1 MKFLRRFPVFL
12 LLLAMIAS
20 VFFGC
25 TADSEDLHNKEDLTV
40 NYAKRTAP
48 VIEKAEEVSPTAEK
62 FTVSRVFS
70 DDMVLQRDEY
80 IRIWGWAKEQ
90 DGQTICAEF
99 MGLKGSAVIQ
109 DGAWLITLDGTLGAS
124 SAKGNT
130 LRVYSKTQ
138 EKTYDDVLVGDVY
151 MVIGQSNAAYVVNN
165 FLEDAAKDA
174 EFNKQFTKDDITNN
188 DNIRVIRNNIG
199 DIPGSTNGT
208 VKLAKN
214 VNHTRGWELPSKA
227 GLNTSALGYFFAKQI
242 INKTNNEIPVGIIEC
257 SAAGCVM
264 AAFMSPEAAEICNV
278 DTYSEKQ
285 KGYYAES
292 AIGMQ
297 QSRVMF
303 NQCINPFMQYTI
315 SGILWYQG
323 ESDMTESLS
332 AVYPENFK
340 TLITDYRDKIDQNYH
355 DFPVFIVELPTEYM
369 QPADFTGE
377 IWAYMDVGS
386 VRSYMGNIP
395 SILENAFIAVSSDL
409 WKNKEYWNSLHPYCK
424 WPMADRITNMALPL
438 LYGDYTEDCIED
450 TAGPIFVKADI
461 KSETA
466 VDLYF
471 THVGDALKV
480 EGDSE
485 PKGFEIRVNDIW
497 ITPEKVSVS
506 GSKISVS
513 HGSAFTAIRY
523 NGITTA
529 SFPEELNVC
538 NSVGIPLAAFCWESG
553 K

>member
-1 MKFLRRFPVFL
+1 
-12 LLLAMIAS
+12 
-20 VFFGC
+20 
-25 TADSEDLHNKEDLTV
+25 
-40 NYAKRTAP
+40 
-48 VIEKAEEVSPTAEK
+48 
-62 FTVSRVFS
+62 
-70 DDMVLQRDEY
+70 MVLQRDEY

-292 AIGMQ
+292 AIGMRSHASCLISASIHLCST
-297 QSRVMF
+297 QSAGS
-303 NQCINPFMQYTI
+303 
-315 SGILWYQG
+315 SGI
-323 ESDMTESLS
+323 
-332 AVYPENFK
+332 
-340 TLITDYRDKIDQNYH
+340 R
-355 DFPVFIVELPTEYM
+355 
-369 QPADFTGE
+369 
-377 IWAYMDVGS
+377 
-386 VRSYMGNIP
+386 
-395 SILENAFIAVSSDL
+395 
-409 WKNKEYWNSLHPYCK
+409 
-424 WPMADRITNMALPL
+424 
-438 LYGDYTEDCIED
+438 
-450 TAGPIFVKADI
+450 VKAI
-461 KSETA
+461 
-466 VDLYF
+466 
-471 THVGDALKV
+471 
-480 EGDSE
+480 
-485 PKGFEIRVNDIW
+485 
-497 ITPEKVSVS
+497 
-506 GSKISVS
+506 
-513 HGSAFTAIRY
+513 
-523 NGITTA
+523 
-529 SFPEELNVC
+529 
-538 NSVGIPLAAFCWESG
+538 
-553 K
+553 